1 MTGASK
7 SLAEATLAPF
17 ERLRHRLD
25 LAARGDPSA
34 EPARCVTAARL
45 FAAAVSSRLAAHA
58 DAAASRAA
66 AASEDG
72 AAAASAGYLAASR
85 AAWQLCHTV
94 FVEPGDGT
102 GVVSGA
108 LVDWFRENAAALG
121 SGERGV
127 PERLRA
133 LLMDV
138 AAVARENSQAENAES
153 QTLASFESNDES
165 DETEAPRA
173 SPRKPEE
180 ARGYWSCF
188 CALVALGWTDAAA
201 DLAHLHS
208 CWDEWRMGKKSAE
221 PHAELLEAV
230 VALLRCA
237 PRLETVDE
245 ADLVEEEAFGEDV
258 FSISRSGSDHD
269 RDREL
274 FGGRASRRG
283 ERLVFSKEDGGF
295 FEGGQDQRVTDRD
308 RDPNVR
314 SNAGGSGFV
323 ATSAPQ
329 LAAFR
334 EAWTRQVR
342 RVLDDAALFDRCP
355 DANLAEGARLALRAM
370 AGEET
375 AVARAVGED
384 AGWLE
389 LFVAEAR
396 CRFVSLR
403 PSGDCAA
410 LARRC
415 VAARGPGVSP
425 EMDHLLIA
433 ILEAD
438 AAAVASA
445 CSKHLDAWFL
455 ANVAELLVA
464 AAGGESWADSAF
476 SGAALR
482 RPVATL
488 RGASQ
493 AELHLVEY
501 GSALATRRS
510 TREGA
515 MRVFPRCHTRGAG
528 ACDAVARAADRPPGA
543 AYVSESLAAEAR
555 AAFETAERAL
565 VMCAA
570 AGLPASAHAGVAWR
584 ASASARRR
592 GDAHAAAA
600 WAHRAGSVPGASG
613 RSSGVSVAAL
623 ALAQLPDAAA
633 AARHPAAA
641 AAALARLAGDHP
653 SVNVNGR
660 VHGVHDHARARRD
673 DKSSEYVHTINT
685 INTIGMTEYR
695 SYDGGAAA
703 FLDALASFRA
713 SLAHLARVGSGE
725 NAARA
730 AAAVTSPA
738 AVAAAHRTGD
748 AFVAL
753 LRNDHSY
760 CEAAAHL
767 WRECAFAAIP
777 LLEGETRA
785 LSASAAELAMARLEQ
800 ARFAAADDADRSA
813 LEADAA
819 DRGTHT
825 PADAREQAAR
835 LALARE
841 YARACVA
848 G

>member
-1 MTGASK
+1 MTGAYK

-25 LAARGDPSA
+25 LAAQGEPSA
-34 EPARCVTAARL
+34 EPARCVAAARM

-66 AASEDG
+66 AAPEDG

-121 SGERGV
+121 LGERGV

-133 LLMDV
+133 LLTDV
-138 AAVARENSQAENAES
+138 AAVARENAES
-153 QTLASFESNDES
+153 HTLASFESNDES
-165 DETEAPRA
+165 DENRAHA
-173 SPRKPEE
+173 SPRKPED

-258 FSISRSGSDHD
+258 FSIGSGSDRD

-283 ERLVFSKEDGGF
+283 ERSNDGF
-295 FEGGQDQRVTDRD
+295 FQRGQDRGTD
-308 RDPNVR
+308 PTLGSNGSNG
-314 SNAGGSGFV
+314 SNAGSGFV

-375 AVARAVGED
+375 AVALAVGED

-415 VAARGPGVSP
+415 VAARGPGASP

-433 ILEAD
+433 IIEAD

-543 AYVSESLAAEAR
+543 AYVSESRGKSAEER
-555 AAFETAERAL
+555 VAFETAERAL
-565 VMCAA
+565 AACAA

-600 WAHRAGSVPGASG
+600 WAHRAESVPGAS

-633 AARHPAAA
+633 AARDPAAA

-660 VHGVHDHARARRD
+660 VHDHARARRD
-673 DKSSEYVHTINT
+673 DKSSEYVHTI
-685 INTIGMTEYR
+685 GDPMTHR

-713 SLAHLARVGSGE
+713 SLARLARVGSGE
-725 NAARA
+725 SDARA

-753 LRNDHSY
+753 LRNDHSS

>member
-1 MTGASK
+1 MTGAYK

-17 ERLRHRLD
+17 ERLRHCLD
-25 LAARGDPSA
+25 LAAQGEPSA
-34 EPARCVTAARL
+34 EPARCARRRGCL
-45 FAAAVSSRLAAHA
+45 RRRCL
-58 DAAASRAA
+58 RAWRRTPTPPRRA
-66 AASEDG
+66 RGGGARG
-72 AAAASAGYLAASR
+72 QAAAASAGYLAASR

-121 SGERGV
+121 LGERGV

-133 LLMDV
+133 LLTDV
-138 AAVARENSQAENAES
+138 AAVARENAES
-153 QTLASFESNDES
+153 HTLASFESNDES
-165 DETEAPRA
+165 DENRAHA
-173 SPRKPEE
+173 SPRKPED

-258 FSISRSGSDHD
+258 FSIGSGSDQD

-283 ERLVFSKEDGGF
+283 ERSNDGF
-295 FEGGQDQRVTDRD
+295 FEGRQDRGTD
-308 RDPNVR
+308 PTLGSNG
-314 SNAGGSGFV
+314 SNAGSGFV

-375 AVARAVGED
+375 AVALAVGED

-415 VAARGPGVSP
+415 VAARGPGASP

-433 ILEAD
+433 IIEAD

-543 AYVSESLAAEAR
+543 AYVSESRGKSAEER
-555 AAFETAERAL
+555 VAFETAERAL
-565 VMCAA
+565 AACAA
-570 AGLPASAHAGVAWR
+570 AGLPASARTPAWLGAPRR
-584 ASASARRR
+584 AR
-592 GDAHAAAA
+592 GGAATRTLPPRGRTAPN
-600 WAHRAGSVPGASG
+600 RFPERPGAPG
-613 RSSGVSVAAL
+613 FRL
-623 ALAQLPDAAA
+623 PRWRWAQLPDARRRRAT
-633 AARHPAAA
+633 R
-641 AAALARLAGDHP
+641 G
-653 SVNVNGR
+653 G
-660 VHGVHDHARARRD
+660 GGARAPRRGPPVR
-673 DKSSEYVHTINT
+673 ERERPCT
-685 INTIGMTEYR
+685 R
-695 SYDGGAAA
+695 PRA
-703 FLDALASFRA
+703 RA
-713 SLAHLARVGSGE
+713 S
-725 NAARA
+725 
-730 AAAVTSPA
+730 
-738 AVAAAHRTGD
+738 
-748 AFVAL
+748 
-753 LRNDHSY
+753 
-760 CEAAAHL
+760 
-767 WRECAFAAIP
+767 
-777 LLEGETRA
+777 
-785 LSASAAELAMARLEQ
+785 
-800 ARFAAADDADRSA
+800 
-813 LEADAA
+813 
-819 DRGTHT
+819 
-825 PADAREQAAR
+825 
-835 LALARE
+835 
-841 YARACVA
+841 
-848 G
+848 

>member
-7 SLAEATLAPF
+7 SLAQATLAPF

-25 LAARGDPSA
+25 LAAQGEPSA
-34 EPARCVTAARL
+34 EPARCVAAARM

-66 AASEDG
+66 AAPEDS

-133 LLMDV
+133 LLTDV
-138 AAVARENSQAENAES
+138 AAVARENSFE
-153 QTLASFESNDES
+153 SFESNDES
-165 DETEAPRA
+165 EKNRPRA
-173 SPRKPEE
+173 SPRKPED

-258 FSISRSGSDHD
+258 FSIGSGSDHD

-283 ERLVFSKEDGGF
+283 ERSRDGF
-295 FEGGQDQRVTDRD
+295 FEGGQDRGTDRD
-308 RDPNVR
+308 PDLR
-314 SNAGGSGFV
+314 SNAGSGFV

-415 VAARGPGVSP
+415 VAARGPGASP

-528 ACDAVARAADRPPGA
+528 ACDAVARAADHPPGA
-543 AYVSESLAAEAR
+543 AYVSESLAAEAHV
-555 AAFETAERAL
+555 AFETAERAL
-565 VMCAA
+565 AACAA

-600 WAHRAGSVPGASG
+600 WAHRAGSVPGAS

-633 AARHPAAA
+633 AARDPAAA

-660 VHGVHDHARARRD
+660 VHDHARARRD

-685 INTIGMTEYR
+685 INTIGDRMTHR

-713 SLAHLARVGSGE
+713 SLARLARVGSGE

-753 LRNDHSY
+753 LRNDHSS

>member
-25 LAARGDPSA
+25 LAAQGEPSA
-34 EPARCVTAARL
+34 EPARCVAAARM

-66 AASEDG
+66 AAPEDG

-127 PERLRA
+127 PERLR
-133 LLMDV
+133 LLLTDV
-138 AAVARENSQAENAES
+138 AAVARENAES
-153 QTLASFESNDES
+153 DATLGSAFESNDES
-165 DETEAPRA
+165 EKNRPVLQT
-173 SPRKPEE
+173 RKPED

-283 ERLVFSKEDGGF
+283 ERSAVFPEDGGF
-295 FEGGQDQRVTDRD
+295 FEGGQDRSGTDPD

-355 DANLAEGARLALRAM
+355 DTHLAEGARLALRAM

-375 AVARAVGED
+375 AVARAVGD
-384 AGWLE
+384 DSTWLE

-396 CRFVSLR
+396 CRFTSLR

-415 VAARGPGVSP
+415 VAARGPGASP

-528 ACDAVARAADRPPGA
+528 ACDAVARAADHPPGA
-543 AYVSESLAAEAR
+543 AYDFPNFVTTESRKDAEAR
-555 AAFETAERAL
+555 VAFETAERAL

-600 WAHRAGSVPGASG
+600 WAHRAGSVPGAS
-613 RSSGVSVAAL
+613 RVQNHSGVSVAAL

-660 VHGVHDHARARRD
+660 VHDHARARRD
-673 DKSSEYVHTINT
+673 DIRYTINT
-685 INTIGMTEYR
+685 INTIGMTHRDE
-695 SYDGGAAA
+695 YDGGAAA

-713 SLAHLARVGSGE
+713 SLAQLARVGSGE

-753 LRNDHSY
+753 LRNDHSS